1 MRHIVKGLIVA
12 MIAVLTA
19 GPVLAAPLGVTH
31 GPSFTVPAD
40 SLPSSTGTLLT
51 VLGLG
56 LGAFGITIRKD
67 VGSIAAK
74 YVTRAG
80 AAGGDYKDGVSGA
93 GPTWEQNT
101 QGAEANW
108 EQGTQAA
115 ISDKRF
121 AKNVSGK
128 GSKYQTNAVNLG
140 SQRYG
145 PGVANAKDAYAKG
158 MAPVLATLSGLQLPP
173 KGPRRSPQNQARS
186 NAVGLALG
194 AMKTGR

>member
-1 MRHIVKGLIVA
+1 MRMILKALMVTV
-12 MIAVLTA
+12 IAVLA
-19 GPVLAAPLGVTH
+19 VGPVLAAPLVVSGGLVVRAPH
-31 GPSFTVPAD
+31 
-40 SLPSSTGTLLT
+40 SSSPTRALVDAL
-51 VLGLG
+51 VYGLG
-56 LGAFGITIRKD
+56 FGALGITIRKD